1 MAKARGHR
9 ANKANDSFGTV
20 NNDSLYR
27 GKYRDEVYKDE
38 EDEADVEAQDDAD
51 PVEKEAATQQDGAG
65 NSFVEQKK
73 EASEDHDYKKRYD
86 DLKRHYDEKVNE
98 FKSEIESL
106 RQTMTNHAAEMPRG
120 VTPPRTMEEL
130 EEFKERY
137 PDVFEVVQT
146 VSSMQTETQVAKLRE
161 ELGSIKERE
170 QALEK
175 KNAYEQLLRLH
186 PDFNEIKTDQQFL
199 SWLEEQPA
207 SIAEGIY
214 KNSTDVK
221 WAARVIDLYKADTG
235 LTTTKKKTKSASA
248 AEAVTKTPA
257 REIKAETTDGKKIWK
272 ASQIARMKPH
282 EFEKLES
289 ELDAARSEGR
299 IDFNS

>member
-1 MAKARGHR
+1 MLTLQNKKRLLSKTKR
-9 ANKANDSFGTV
+9 A
-20 NNDSLYR
+20 DSLWN
-27 GKYRDEVYKDE
+27 K
-38 EDEADVEAQDDAD
+38 
-51 PVEKEAATQQDGAG
+51 
-65 NSFVEQKK
+65 KK
-73 EASEDHDYKKRYD
+73 EASDDHDYKKRYD
-86 DLKRHYDEKVNE
+86 DLKRHYDDKVNE

-199 SWLEEQPA
+199 SWLEEQPS

-257 REIKAETTDGKKIWK
+257 REIKAETTDGKRIWK
-272 ASQIARMKPH
+272 ASQIAKMKAH